1 MEEKI
6 LDKVVSL
13 VNYLIAK
20 PNEAFTYDDYMI
32 LAAEFMNI
40 KAAGKAE
47 TAAPIEKPAAA
58 GRRIRY

>member
-6 LDKVVSL
+6 LEKVASL

-32 LAAEFMNI
+32 LASEFRDI
-40 KAAGKAE
+40 R
-47 TAAPIEKPAAA
+47 AAA
-58 GRRIRY
+58 GEKQTATGRRNRI

>member
-1 MEEKI
+1 MMEEKI
-6 LDKVVSL
+6 LEKVVSL

-32 LAAEFMNI
+32 LSAEFMSI
-40 KAAGKAE
+40 KAAGKTE
-47 TAAPIEKPAAA
+47 TGGAEKPAA